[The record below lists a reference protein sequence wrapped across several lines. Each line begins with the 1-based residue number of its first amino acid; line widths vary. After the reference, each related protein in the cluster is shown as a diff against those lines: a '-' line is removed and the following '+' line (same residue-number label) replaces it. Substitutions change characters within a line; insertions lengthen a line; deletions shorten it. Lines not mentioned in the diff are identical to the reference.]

1 MFHIFEESAK
11 AKQWKKGGKVP
22 KPKSGK
28 LKPRQQ
34 EGDSDGGG
42 KGSGGSDGKDGPP
55 SSDGK
60 GETPLSPK
68 EATTEQTTPVRSS
81 QCIVRKY
88 WKFQTCGNFLSDFAK
103 RSVNRGRRWAQI

>member
-42 KGSGGSDGKDGPP
+42 KGSGGSDGNDGPP

-81 QCIVRKY
+81 
-88 WKFQTCGNFLSDFAK
+88 
-103 RSVNRGRRWAQI
+103 